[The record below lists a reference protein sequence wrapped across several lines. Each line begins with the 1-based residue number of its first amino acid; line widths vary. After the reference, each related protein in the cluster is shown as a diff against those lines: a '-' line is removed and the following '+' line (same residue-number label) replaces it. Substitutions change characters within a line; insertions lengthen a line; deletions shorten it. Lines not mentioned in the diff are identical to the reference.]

1 MSDKVTFE
9 LDVKKMVAALER
21 MNGCAGEALKSGAL
35 AGGMAIQAGMKRRI
49 TQGGKSGRLYKRG
62 KGGWHQASAPGEAP
76 ASDTGAL
83 ANSIE
88 TRISKSSPDYAESE
102 TGPTVE
108 YGGMLEYGTSRVK
121 ARPYARPTLD
131 EDADL
136 IQDAMRR
143 ALEHALKR
151 AML

>member
-1 MSDKVTFE
+1 MSDKVTFS
-9 LDVKKMVAALER
+9 LDTRQMLADLQRLDGDA
-21 MNGCAGEALKSGAL
+21 SGAL
-35 AGGMAIQAGMKRRI
+35 KDGAMAGGMVIQTGMKRRI
-49 TQGGKSGRLYKRG
+49 TQGGKTGQMYKRG
-62 KGGWHQASAPGEAP
+62 KSRTHQASAPGEAP

-151 AML
+151 AMS